1 MLWLYY
7 IYRYTTNIT
16 TNIILV
22 GGFKPRFNTETETVG
37 VQSPLLVL
45 AEARVLFENFIKAS
59 PSKEL
64 YPLYRGTLRWPHQR
78 WMSIGAIS
86 WSPFIWHSF
95 KKRGRSCSQRDHD
108 SVLPILFLSHD
119 RRNSLGVKLFE
130 REWLRCPSP
139 LTKLY
144 WEGAAARQ
152 EVKHANL
159 EARKG
164 KRKTSN
170 NRCHWIWMD
179 LPIQCLTCALS
190 WIFGVCRYVQT
201 VKDVSNRPQR
211 SQPLGWWFHH
221 ITEPIRGE
229 PTASIQKGPKPRCY
243 DAAAARKAVIW
254 LHVCLSFFGD
264 DQHDRWL
271 STCHNVAVASHH
283 KDIYKNIFEFSF
295 SKSKKALVCLG
306 VTHNCN
312 ICPTA
317 LHGFI
322 EVLQSSML
330 AARAERQGERW
341 LGSGSVHKD
350 WFFQLWQSQ
359 HVVEWIQNNI
369 LSSYQLDNTVW
380 AAVDTIFRGASTDE
394 WWNKETMLGLLVWR
408 DGKGQGDVH
417 EQEFPFGTFKPEIS
431 WCAANAALWEKIIT
445 HNVSQPSP
453 HVTISQLGSGRRL

>member
-108 SVLPILFLSHD
+108 SVLPILVLSHD

-164 KRKTSN
+164 KRKT
-170 NRCHWIWMD
+170 
-179 LPIQCLTCALS
+179 LT
-190 WIFGVCRYVQT
+190 IVV
-201 VKDVSNRPQR
+201 
-211 SQPLGWWFHH
+211 
-221 ITEPIRGE
+221 TE
-229 PTASIQKGPKPRCY
+229 S
-243 DAAAARKAVIW
+243 
-254 LHVCLSFFGD
+254 
-264 DQHDRWL
+264 
-271 STCHNVAVASHH
+271 
-283 KDIYKNIFEFSF
+283 
-295 SKSKKALVCLG
+295 
-306 VTHNCN
+306 
-312 ICPTA
+312 
-317 LHGFI
+317 
-322 EVLQSSML
+322 
-330 AARAERQGERW
+330 
-341 LGSGSVHKD
+341 
-350 WFFQLWQSQ
+350 
-359 HVVEWIQNNI
+359 EWI
-369 LSSYQLDNTVW
+369 YQFSVSLVYW
-380 AAVDTIFRGASTDE
+380 AES
-394 WWNKETMLGLLVWR
+394 LGFAGMSRQW
-408 DGKGQGDVH
+408 K
-417 EQEFPFGTFKPEIS
+417 T
-431 WCAANAALWEKIIT
+431 
-445 HNVSQPSP
+445 
-453 HVTISQLGSGRRL
+453 